1 MFILHRYYT
10 SVQCFNLLKV
20 SQGMAKIKKIK
31 EEQREKIPGQ
41 RRKEGEGKFL
51 RKIVNTSGIQGVN
64 AI

>member
-1 MFILHRYYT
+1 
-10 SVQCFNLLKV
+10 
-20 SQGMAKIKKIK
+20 MAKIKKIK